1 MFCNADDGNIVRNL
15 NPSSK
20 DEASIS
26 MYYEKIE
33 NYSGSTF
40 KITFELSEGMD
51 YLYIEPLFVFNQI
64 FFSPENNHYGDDFTI
79 GVSVVFLQFLS
90 PAHSPIGVTINK
102 EVEESQHGDDGHH
115 GDGHGGHGDGHKGDH
130 GHGHGRSRVQTH
142 NVYPNISLPTEN
154 YAPTSII
161 RSYDQVCHSSHHDH
175 TLPPVLA
182 VGHRG
187 QDQLCAAGAVPGGV
201 GGGQLPLLH
210 RHLLQDRE
218 TGRRV

>member
-33 NYSGSTF
+33 NYSGSSF
-40 KITFELSEGMD
+40 KITFELSEGRNI
-51 YLYIEPLFVFNQI
+51 YRTVPVFVFQWDI
-64 FFSPENNHYGDDFTI
+64 FIPENNHYGDDFTI

-90 PAHSPIGVTINK
+90 PAHSPIGVTISK
-102 EVEESQHGDDGHH
+102 EVEESHHGDDGHN
-115 GDGHGGHGDGHKGDH
+115 GDGHGGHGDDGHNDHGDGHNGDH

-154 YAPTSII
+154 YAATSII
-161 RSYDQVCHSSHHDH
+161 RSYDQV
-175 TLPPVLA
+175 LPQFTS
-182 VGHRG
+182 R
-187 QDQLCAAGAVPGGV
+187 
-201 GGGQLPLLH
+201 
-210 RHLLQDRE
+210 
-218 TGRRV
+218 